1 MCRRGTITTAEYAD
15 GRRKPFRT
23 ATSLAEYTKQLDVF
37 KDEEGN
43 SVVDTANNKL
53 DEVLNKKPGNTVGNM
68 LEDLKRQPDIIA
80 GELGKSIE
88 TYNQGLPNQLTDRL
102 AEFAKKIEAANPG
115 LILEEKVKGFLNY
128 ITLLRIHQNYL

>member
-1 MCRRGTITTAEYAD
+1 
-15 GRRKPFRT
+15 
-23 ATSLAEYTKQLDVF
+23 
-37 KDEEGN
+37 
-43 SVVDTANNKL
+43 
-53 DEVLNKKPGNTVGNM
+53 M

-115 LILEEKVKGFLNY
+115 LI
-128 ITLLRIHQNYL
+128 

>member
-1 MCRRGTITTAEYAD
+1 MQTEGGSLSEQL
-15 GRRKPFRT
+15 
-23 ATSLAEYTKQLDVF
+23 TSLAEYTKQLDVF

-88 TYNQGLPNQLTDRL
+88 TYNQGLPNQLTD
-102 AEFAKKIEAANPG
+102 A
-115 LILEEKVKGFLNY
+115 
-128 ITLLRIHQNYL
+128 